1 MTPVFLVTLVYRT
14 SLDIPTVPATARIK
28 AALELSVAGMMMI
41 EGQVHDMRQDF
52 DGAPGKKCGS

>member
-1 MTPVFLVTLVYRT
+1 
-14 SLDIPTVPATARIK
+14 VPAPARIK
-28 AALELSVAGMMMI
+28 AGLELSVAGMMMI